1 MSIGAIFGRA
11 RSWVSGQFRSL
22 TRGQR
27 WTSALAIGLAVVM
40 LLAGMPSNIRVIAA
54 PPTAQLP
61 PVVIAQP
68 PAPPVPFIPPAPVVL
83 PSVFTPPTT
92 EPPKPE
98 PEFTPPA
105 PVAPTCATDDGNLVV
120 FDGPDLPAPVFANSV
135 EQLTAIQ
142 AQYEEMTGQPLGIDL
157 ASVMATVGQCTDA
170 LPNVPALITVSVLLN
185 QVYDALEA
193 AGVPP
198 IDLPEPPVVDIPDVP
213 APLRPVLSA
222 LAPVVL
228 PACTGVPFFG
238 VTVGIGGAFGLL
250 PIADGLLPIP
260 TSEILPYLW
269 PVRALCRLLTQY
281 APPPEPAAATA
292 KPGLGR

>member
-1 MSIGAIFGRA
+1 MSVGTIVGRVRSLGRA
-11 RSWVSGQFRSL
+11 QVASMTS
-22 TRGQR
+22 GQR
-27 WTSALAIGLAVVM
+27 WTSTLAIGLAVVM

-61 PVVIAQP
+61 PIVIAQP
-68 PAPPVPFIPPAPVVL
+68 PAPPIPFIPPAPVVL
-83 PSVFTPPTT
+83 PSVAPPPEEI

-98 PEFTPPA
+98 PEFTPPPPGVHA
-105 PVAPTCATDDGNLVV
+105 CLTDEMIGV
-120 FDGPDLPAPVFANSV
+120 PVFAQLA
-135 EQLTAIQ
+135 EQLRPIQ
-142 AQYEEMTGQPLGIDL
+142 AQYEAATGQPLGVDL
-157 ASVMATVGQCTDA
+157 VSVALVLGQCTDA
-170 LPNVPALITVSVLLN
+170 LPNVPALVTISVLLN
-185 QVYDALEA
+185 EVYDALEA

-250 PIADGLLPIP
+250 PVADGLLPVP
-260 TSEILPYLW
+260 TSEILPYMW

-281 APPPEPAAATA
+281 APPPEPAAAEISSGGLAA
-292 KPGLGR
+292 KS

>member
-1 MSIGAIFGRA
+1 MSIGGIFGRA
-11 RSWVSGQFRSL
+11 RSWVSGQFGSL

-27 WTSALAIGLAVVM
+27 WTSTLAIGLAVVM

-54 PPTAQLP
+54 PPTAKLP

-68 PAPPVPFIPPAPVVL
+68 PAIPVPFIPPAPIVL
-83 PSVFTPPTT
+83 PSVAPPPEEV

-105 PVAPTCATDDGNLVV
+105 PVAATCATDEMIGV
-120 FDGPDLPAPVFANSV
+120 PVFAQLA
-135 EQLTAIQ
+135 EQLRPIQ
-142 AQYEEMTGQPLGIDL
+142 EQYEAATGEPLGVDL
-157 ASVMATVGQCTDA
+157 VSVALVLGQCTDA

-222 LAPVVL
+222 LAPVAL

-250 PIADGLLPIP
+250 PVADGLLPIP

-281 APPPEPAAATA
+281 APPPEPAAAAIA

>member
-1 MSIGAIFGRA
+1 MSVATIVGR
-11 RSWVSGQFRSL
+11 VRSL
-22 TRGQR
+22 GRDQLGSMTSGQR

-40 LLAGMPSNIRVIAA
+40 LLAGMPSNVRVIAA
-54 PPTAQLP
+54 PPTRQLP

-68 PAPPVPFIPPAPVVL
+68 QAPQVPFIPPPPVVL
-83 PSVFTPPTT
+83 PSVAPPPEEG

-105 PVAPTCATDDGNLVV
+105 PTLHACATDEMIG
-120 FDGPDLPAPVFANSV
+120 APVFATAA
-135 EQLTAIQ
+135 EQLAPIQ
-142 AQYEEMTGQPLGIDL
+142 SAYEEATGQPLGVDL
-157 ASVMATVGQCTDA
+157 VSVALVLGQCTDA
-170 LPNVPALITVSVLLN
+170 LPNVPALVTISVLLN

-213 APLRPVLSA
+213 APLRPVMSA

-250 PIADGLLPIP
+250 PVADGLLPIP
-260 TSEILPYLW
+260 TSEILPYMW

-281 APPPEPAAATA
+281 APPPEPAAAAIA
-292 KPGLGR
+292 KPGSGR

>member
-1 MSIGAIFGRA
+1 MSVGTIVGR
-11 RSWVSGQFRSL
+11 VRSL
-22 TRGQR
+22 GRDQLAAMTSGQR
-27 WTSALAIGLAVVM
+27 WTSTLAIGLAVVM
-40 LLAGMPSNIRVIAA
+40 LLAGMPSNVRVIAA

-68 PAPPVPFIPPAPVVL
+68 PALPVPFIPPAPVVL
-83 PSVFTPPTT
+83 PSVAPPPEV

-105 PVAPTCATDDGNLVV
+105 PGVQPCLTDEMIGV
-120 FDGPDLPAPVFANSV
+120 PVFAQLA
-135 EQLTAIQ
+135 EQLRPIQ
-142 AQYEEMTGQPLGIDL
+142 AQYEATTGQPLGVDL
-157 ASVMATVGQCTDA
+157 VSVALVLGQCTDA

-198 IDLPEPPVVDIPDVP
+198 IDLPQPPVVDIPDVP

-222 LAPVVL
+222 LAPIAL

-281 APPPEPAAATA
+281 APPPEPAAAAIA